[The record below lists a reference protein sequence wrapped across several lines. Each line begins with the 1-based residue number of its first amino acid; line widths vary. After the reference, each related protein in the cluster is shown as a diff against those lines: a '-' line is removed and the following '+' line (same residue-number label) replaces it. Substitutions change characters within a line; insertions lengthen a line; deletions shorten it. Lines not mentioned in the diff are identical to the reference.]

1 MDEGVVSEFF
11 GGTGEGGGEDYC
23 EIPGDLLM
31 FALCLTSVPQAD
43 QWLSHRIYI
52 PRLLASIRVLV
63 RITRRS
69 CGAYLEC

>member
-31 FALCLTSVPQAD
+31 FVLCFSSV
-43 QWLSHRIYI
+43 L
-52 PRLLASIRVLV
+52 
-63 RITRRS
+63 
-69 CGAYLEC
+69 